1 MSRRARFVL
10 PFVALLGTSALGGC
24 FLLAAGAGAAGAIA
38 YTNRGASSSIAG
50 SVDATFNRATAA
62 FSAMGITE
70 TGRSTDDSGATRRLT
85 GKQGDTEVNVEMK
98 RESNDVT
105 KVEVVAARNT
115 VDFDKDLAKRVLD
128 RIMQ

>member
-1 MSRRARFVL
+1 MSRRARFIL
-10 PFVALLGTSALGGC
+10 PFIALLSTGALSGC

-98 RESNDVT
+98 RESADVT